1 MSGLLRNFS
10 ALTVLRALN
19 VLVPLALYP
28 WLIVQLGAEILGI
41 VIFAQA
47 VATYFMVLPNYNLE
61 TFGTGLV
68 AKASGASNELKTVTS
83 QLLGLKVLLFIA
95 ASVAFILLV
104 AVWPFA
110 RQHAVIFLLSM
121 HLFVQEAFL
130 PTWFFQGIQKVQV
143 VATYNGL
150 SKLLAVLWMLAFVR
164 GPETAFQ
171 VPLGYLIGALIA
183 ASAGT
188 WSMRKSIQGF
198 AMPTFLQIQ
207 SLAKTGWP
215 YFITSVNGYLY
226 VYANRILMGFFGMSY
241 VAYYDLAD
249 KWLQMGKAP
258 QQILGL
264 SLFPKISQASSPKSI
279 LKRFGPASVG
289 INLLLAMGLFFSA
302 GWIVQLSIPGI
313 EAESYQLATG
323 QIHILS
329 LNILLSGLNSLFVIQ
344 GLMGSGDGT
353 SVMWLTLE
361 TLVFFALG
369 VGGLYLAGQFSPLA
383 LTTAAVAAEAYLV
396 VRSGLIIRKKWKI
409 WV

>member
-1 MSGLLRNFS
+1 MSSLLKNFS

-28 WLIVQLGAEILGI
+28 WLIVQLGAETLGI
-41 VIFAQA
+41 VVFAQA
-47 VATYFMVLPNYNLE
+47 VATYFMVVPNYNME
-61 TFGTGLV
+61 TFGTGLI
-68 AKASGASNELKTVTS
+68 AKVSGNSSALKSVTS
-83 QLLGLKVLLFIA
+83 QLLGLKVLLFTLASA
-95 ASVAFILLV
+95 AYILLV
-104 AVWPFA
+104 AMWPFA
-110 RQHAVIFLLSM
+110 RQHAAIFLLSM

-130 PTWFFQGIQKVQV
+130 PTWFFQGIQRVNV

-150 SKLLAVLWMLAFVR
+150 SKLLAVLWILAFVR
-164 GPETAFQ
+164 GPQTAFH
-171 VPLGYLIGALIA
+171 VPLGYLVGSLSAALA
-183 ASAGT
+183 AT
-188 WSMRKSIQGF
+188 YSMRQVLKGFTLPGLQAIQ
-198 AMPTFLQIQ
+198 TL
-207 SLAKTGWP
+207 LKTGWP

-226 VYANRILMGFFGMSY
+226 VYANRVLMGFFGMSY

-264 SLFPKISQASSPKSI
+264 SLFPKISQAQSPKAI
-279 LKRFGPASVG
+279 LKRFGPPSVAF
-289 INLLLAMGLFFSA
+289 NALLALGLFFSA
-302 GWIVQLSIPGI
+302 GWIVQFSIPGMD
-313 EAESYQLATG
+313 AESYQLAKGLMQT
-323 QIHILS
+323 LS

-369 VGGLYLAGQFSPLA
+369 VGVLFVVGQFSPIA

-396 VRSGLIIRKKWKI
+396 IRSGLIIRKKWKS
-409 WV
+409 WD

>member
-1 MSGLLRNFS
+1 MNGLLKNFS
-10 ALTVLRALN
+10 ALTLVRALN

-28 WLIVQLGAEILGI
+28 WLMVQLGAEILGI
-41 VIFAQA
+41 VVFAQA
-47 VATYFMVLPNYNLE
+47 VATYFMVVPNYNLE

-68 AKASGASNELKTVTS
+68 AKATGASIELKSITS
-83 QLLGLKVLLFIA
+83 QLLGLKVRLFIL
-95 ASVAFILLV
+95 ASVAFILLTFL
-104 AVWPFA
+104 WPFA
-110 RQHAVIFLLSM
+110 RQHSLIFLLSM
-121 HLFVQEAFL
+121 HLLVQEAFL

-164 GPETAFQ
+164 GPESAFH
-171 VPLGYLIGALIA
+171 VPLGYLIGALLA
-183 ASAGT
+183 AGAGT
-188 WSMRKSIQGF
+188 WSMCKTIQGF
-198 AMPTFLQIQ
+198 STPTFLQIQ

-241 VAYYDLAD
+241 VSYYDLAD

-264 SLFPKISQASSPKSI
+264 SLFPKISQSPSPKSI
-279 LKRFGPASVG
+279 LKCFGPASVG
-289 INLLLAMGLFFSA
+289 INFLLALGLFFSA

-313 EAESYQLATG
+313 AAESYQLATG
-323 QIHILS
+323 LMQILS

-383 LTTAAVAAEAYLV
+383 LTTVAVAAEAYLV
-396 VRSGLIIRKKWKI
+396 VRSGLIICKKLKS

>member
-1 MSGLLRNFS
+1 MSGLLKNFS

-28 WLIVQLGAEILGI
+28 WLMVQLGAETLGI
-41 VIFAQA
+41 VVFAQA

-68 AKASGASNELKTVTS
+68 AKATGVSSELKSITT
-83 QLLGLKVLLFIA
+83 QLLGLKVLLFIV
-95 ASVAFILLV
+95 ASGAFVLLTFI
-104 AVWPFA
+104 WPFA
-110 RQHAVIFLLSM
+110 RQHSLIFLLSM

-130 PTWFFQGIQKVQV
+130 PTWFFQGIQRVQV

-164 GPETAFQ
+164 GPETAFH
-171 VPLGYLIGALIA
+171 VPLGYLIGALTA

-188 WSMRKSIQGF
+188 WSMRTSIQRF
-198 AMPTFLQIQ
+198 ATPTFRQIQ

-264 SLFPKISQASSPKSI
+264 SLFPKINQSPSPKAI

-289 INLLLAMGLFFSA
+289 INLLLALGLFFTS
-302 GWIVQLSIPGI
+302 GCIVQLSIPGI
-313 EAESYQLATG
+313 EAESYQLATALI
-323 QIHILS
+323 QILS

-361 TLVFFALG
+361 TLIFFVLG
-369 VGGLYLAGQFSPLA
+369 VGGLYIAGQFSPLA

-396 VRSGLIIRKKWKI
+396 VRSGLIIRKKWKR
-409 WV
+409 WA

>member
-1 MSGLLRNFS
+1 MSGVLKNFS

-28 WLIVQLGAEILGI
+28 WLMVQLGAETLGI
-41 VIFAQA
+41 VVFAQA

-68 AKASGASNELKTVTS
+68 AKASGATSELKSIAS
-83 QLLGLKVLLFIA
+83 QLLGLKVLLFFV
-95 ASVAFILLV
+95 ASVAFILLTFM
-104 AVWPFA
+104 WPFA
-110 RQHAVIFLLSM
+110 RQHALIFLLSM

-130 PTWFFQGIQKVQV
+130 PTWFFQGIEKVKV

-150 SKLLAVLWMLAFVR
+150 SKLLAVFWMLAFVR
-164 GPETAFQ
+164 GSETAFH
-171 VPLGYLIGALIA
+171 VPLGYLIGALSA
-183 ASAGT
+183 AIAGT
-188 WSMRKSIQGF
+188 WSMRKSVRGF

-264 SLFPKISQASSPKSI
+264 SLFPKISQAPSPKSI
-279 LKRFGPASVG
+279 LKRFGPSSVG
-289 INLLLAMGLFFSA
+289 INALFALGLFFSA
-302 GWIVQLSIPGI
+302 GWIVQLSIPGM

-323 QIHILS
+323 LIQILS

-369 VGGLYLAGQFSPLA
+369 VAALYA
-383 LTTAAVAAEAYLV
+383 LGEFTPIRLTSAAVAAEAYLV
-396 VRSGLIIRKKWKI
+396 VRSGMVVWKKWKT
-409 WV
+409 WA

>member
-1 MSGLLRNFS
+1 MSGLLKNFS
-10 ALTVLRALN
+10 ALTFLRALN

-28 WLIVQLGAEILGI
+28 WFMVQLGAETLG
-41 VIFAQA
+41 VVVFAQA

-68 AKASGASNELKTVTS
+68 AKATGASSELKSITS
-83 QLLGLKVLLFIA
+83 QLLGLKVLLFIL
-95 ASVAFILLV
+95 ASIAFVLLTFI
-104 AVWPFA
+104 WPFA
-110 RQHAVIFLLSM
+110 RQHSLIFLLSM

-130 PTWFFQGIQKVQV
+130 PTWFFQGIQRVQV

-150 SKLLAVLWMLAFVR
+150 SKLLGVLWMLAFVC
-164 GPETAFQ
+164 GPETAYH
-171 VPLGYLIGALIA
+171 VPLGYLIGALA
-183 ASAGT
+183 GASAGT
-188 WSMRKSIQGF
+188 WSMRTSIQGF

-264 SLFPKISQASSPKSI
+264 SLFPKISQSSSPKFI

-289 INLLLAMGLFFSA
+289 INALFALGLFFSA
-302 GWIVQLSIPGI
+302 GWIVQLSISGI
-313 EAESYQLATG
+313 ERESYHLAIG
-323 QIHILS
+323 LIQILS
-329 LNILLSGLNSLFVIQ
+329 FNILLSGLNSLFVIQ

-369 VGGLYLAGQFSPLA
+369 VGTLYVAGKFSPLA

-396 VRSGLIIRKKWKI
+396 VRSGLIIRNKWKS

>member
-1 MSGLLRNFS
+1 MSGVLKNFS

-28 WLIVQLGAEILGI
+28 WLMVQLGAETLGI
-41 VIFAQA
+41 VVFAQA

-68 AKASGASNELKTVTS
+68 AKASGATSELKSIAS
-83 QLLGLKVLLFIA
+83 QLLGLKVLLFIL
-95 ASVAFILLV
+95 ASVAFILLTFI
-104 AVWPFA
+104 WPFA
-110 RQHAVIFLLSM
+110 RQHALIFLLSM

-130 PTWFFQGIQKVQV
+130 PTWFFQGIEKVKV

-150 SKLLAVLWMLAFVR
+150 SKLLAVFWMLAFVR
-164 GPETAFQ
+164 GSETAFH
-171 VPLGYLIGALIA
+171 VPLGYLIGALA
-183 ASAGT
+183 AAIAGT
-188 WSMRKSIQGF
+188 WSMRKSFRGF

-264 SLFPKISQASSPKSI
+264 SLFPKISQAPSPTSI
-279 LKRFGPASVG
+279 LKRFGPSSVG
-289 INLLLAMGLFFSA
+289 INALFALCLFFSA
-302 GWIVQLSIPGI
+302 GWIVQLSIPGM

-323 QIHILS
+323 LIQILS

-369 VGGLYLAGQFSPLA
+369 VAALYALGQFTPIR
-383 LTTAAVAAEAYLV
+383 LTSAAVAAEAYLV
-396 VRSGLIIRKKWKI
+396 VRSGMVVWKKWKT
-409 WV
+409 WA

>member
-1 MSGLLRNFS
+1 MSSLLKNFS

-28 WLIVQLGAEILGI
+28 WLIVQLGAETLGI
-41 VIFAQA
+41 VVFAQA
-47 VATYFMVLPNYNLE
+47 VATYFMVVPNYNIE
-61 TFGTGLV
+61 TFGTGLI
-68 AKASGASNELKTVTS
+68 AKASSNSNDLKSITS
-83 QLLGLKVLLFIA
+83 QLLGLKILLFLFASA
-95 ASVAFILLV
+95 AFTLLTL
-104 AVWPFA
+104 VWPFA

-121 HLFVQEAFL
+121 HLLVQEAFL
-130 PTWFFQGIQKVQV
+130 PTWFFQGVQKVKV

-150 SKLLAVLWMLAFVR
+150 SKLLAVLWILAFVR
-164 GPETAFQ
+164 GPETAFH
-171 VPLGYLIGALIA
+171 VPLGYMVGALSASLA
-183 ASAGT
+183 AT
-188 WSMRKSIQGF
+188 WTMRKSVLGL
-198 AMPTFLQIQ
+198 ATPTFSQIQ
-207 SLAKTGWP
+207 SLAKSGWP

-264 SLFPKISQASSPKSI
+264 SLFPKISQAKSPKSI
-279 LKRFGPASVG
+279 LKRFGLLSVAF
-289 INLLLAMGLFFSA
+289 NALLALGLFFSA
-302 GWIVQLSIPGI
+302 GWIVQFSIPDMD
-313 EAESYQLATG
+313 AESYQLAKG
-323 QIHILS
+323 LMQILS

-369 VGGLYLAGQFSPLA
+369 VGVLFVVGQFSPIA

-396 VRSGLIIRKKWKI
+396 VRSGLMIRKKWKT
-409 WV
+409 WA

>member
-1 MSGLLRNFS
+1 MSRLLKNFS

-28 WLIVQLGAEILGI
+28 WLMVQLGAETLG
-41 VIFAQA
+41 VVVFAQA

-68 AKASGASNELKTVTS
+68 AKANGASSKLKSITS
-83 QLLGLKVLLFIA
+83 QLLGLKVLLFIL
-95 ASVAFILLV
+95 ASMAFVLFTFT
-104 AVWPFA
+104 WPFA
-110 RQHAVIFLLSM
+110 RQHSLIFLLSM
-121 HLFVQEAFL
+121 HLIVQEAFL

-164 GPETAFQ
+164 GPETAFH
-171 VPLGYLIGALIA
+171 VPLGYLIGALA
-183 ASAGT
+183 AATAGT
-188 WSMRKSIQGF
+188 WSMRKTLQGF

-226 VYANRILMGFFGMSY
+226 VYANRILMGFFGMSC

-264 SLFPKISQASSPKSI
+264 SLFPKISQAPSPKSI

-289 INLLLAMGLFFSA
+289 INLLLALGLYFSS
-302 GWIVQLSIPGI
+302 GWIVQLSIPDL
-313 EAESYQLATG
+313 EVESYQLATALI
-323 QIHILS
+323 QILS

-344 GLMGSGDGT
+344 GLMGSGDGM

-369 VGGLYLAGQFSPLA
+369 VGGLYMAGQFSPLA

-396 VRSGLIIRKKWKI
+396 VRSGLIIRKKWKS
-409 WV
+409 WA

>member
-1 MSGLLRNFS
+1 MSGLLKNFS

-28 WLIVQLGAEILGI
+28 WLMVQLGAETLG
-41 VIFAQA
+41 VVVFAQA

-68 AKASGASNELKTVTS
+68 AKATRASSELKSTTS
-83 QLLGLKVLLFIA
+83 QLLGLKVLLFVV
-95 ASVAFILLV
+95 ASIAFILLTFI
-104 AVWPFA
+104 WPFA
-110 RQHAVIFLLSM
+110 RQHSLIFLLSM

-143 VATYNGL
+143 VATYNWL

-164 GPETAFQ
+164 GPETAFH
-171 VPLGYLIGALIA
+171 VPLGYLIGAVAA

-198 AMPTFLQIQ
+198 AAPTFLQIQ

-264 SLFPKISQASSPKSI
+264 SLFPKISQAANPKSI
-279 LKRFGPASVG
+279 LKRYGPASVG
-289 INLLLAMGLFFSA
+289 INFLLALGLFFSA
-302 GWIVQLSIPGI
+302 GWIVQLSIPGM
-313 EAESYQLATG
+313 EAESFLLATG
-323 QIHILS
+323 LIQILS

-361 TLVFFALG
+361 TLIFFVLG
-369 VGGLYLAGQFSPLA
+369 VGGLYIAGQFSPLA

-396 VRSGLIIRKKWKI
+396 VRSGLLIRKKWKT
-409 WV
+409 WA